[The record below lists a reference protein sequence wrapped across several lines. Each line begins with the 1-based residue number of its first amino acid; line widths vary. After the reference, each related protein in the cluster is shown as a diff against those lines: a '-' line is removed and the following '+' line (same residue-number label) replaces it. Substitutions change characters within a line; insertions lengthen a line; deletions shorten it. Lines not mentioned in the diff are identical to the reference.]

1 LKVEDSTLVLASL
14 QGDMAAFGQLY
25 DRYARLV
32 RAICNDHTR
41 DQARAQDLA
50 QEVFLRVYTRLGRL
64 KNKERFGPWLI
75 SITRNVCREYRRG
88 RSRDRHVL
96 VGLEPPESPQ
106 SQKVNSDD
114 NSLLDLQEAMARL
127 SERERLALH
136 VYYLQGQD
144 VAQAQKVLGIS
155 RSGFY
160 RLLQK
165 ARRKLEKSLE
175 ITPKSESD
183 SSEEQAK
190 E

>member
-1 LKVEDSTLVLASL
+1 MKVEDSALVLASL
-14 QGDMAAFGQLY
+14 QGDMAAFGELY
-25 DRYARLV
+25 DRYGRLV

-41 DQARAQDLA
+41 DQTRAQDLA
-50 QEVFLRVYTRLGRL
+50 QEVFLRVYVKLGRL
-64 KNKERFGPWLI
+64 KDTNRFGPWLI

-96 VGLEPPESPQ
+96 VGLEPPETQQ

-114 NSLLDLQEAMARL
+114 SLLDLQEAMARL

-136 VYYLQGQD
+136 AFYLQGQD

-183 SSEEQAK
+183 NSEAQSK
-190 E
+190 K